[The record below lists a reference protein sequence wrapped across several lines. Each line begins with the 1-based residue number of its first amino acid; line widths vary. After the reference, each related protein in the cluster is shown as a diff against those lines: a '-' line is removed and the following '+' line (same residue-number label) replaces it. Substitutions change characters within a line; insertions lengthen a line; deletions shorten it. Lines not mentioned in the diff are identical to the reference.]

1 MSRLMQKFDGLGL
14 LGLVL
19 LVVGVSLGITAFG
32 FGYYAY
38 RTAGQTPTGLEG
50 SRD

>member
-1 MSRLMQKFDGLGL
+1 MSRLVRKFDGLSL
-14 LGLVL
+14 LGVVL
-19 LVVGVSLGITAFG
+19 LVVGVSLGITALG

-38 RTAGQTPTGLEG
+38 LAAGQTATGLEG